1 MNVLLIEDDEDL
13 GAGIVEALGMAGYEV
28 HWQRCGDEGLYRAL
42 EWESD
47 LIILDRMLPG
57 QNGMQVLR
65 NLRKRKD
72 TPVLML
78 TALNT
83 LQNRIEGLDGGADD
97 YLGKPF
103 ELPELLARVRAL
115 TRRAFGMADQEL
127 RCRDLRLQPTSGRA
141 FRGETEIRLTLAE
154 LRTLEFLL
162 LRQGRIVT
170 RMQLEDLLAEDGE
183 IRSNTLDVHMHR
195 LRGKL
200 GEGIIETRRR
210 QGYLIMAIPGGE
222 T

>member
-13 GAGIVEALGMAGYEV
+13 GGGIVEALERAGYTV
-28 HWQRCGDEGLYRAL
+28 NWQRCGDEGLYRAL

-47 LIILDRMLPG
+47 LIVLDRMLPG
-57 QNGMQVLR
+57 KNGIQILKE
-65 NLRKRKD
+65 LRKKKD

-83 LQNRIEGLDGGADD
+83 LQHRIEGLDHGADD

-115 TRRAFGMADQEL
+115 TRRAFKMDGQQL
-127 RCRDLRLQPTSGRA
+127 CNGDLRLLSGSGRV
-141 FRGETEIRLTLAE
+141 FRGDTEIRLTPAE
-154 LRTLEFLL
+154 LLTLEFFL
-162 LRQGRIVT
+162 LRLGRIVT
-170 RMQLEDLLAEDGE
+170 RMQLEDLLAEDDE
-183 IRSNTLDVHMHR
+183 IRTNTLDVHIHR

-200 GEGIIETRRR
+200 GDELIETRRR
-210 QGYLIMAIPGGE
+210 QGYLMKKIKDDA
-222 T
+222 